1 MSTQNHQHGIYF
13 GFMTAFLTGL
23 ALTIISPVIPFIVEQ
38 YTSNTKEQATIMT
51 LLMSIYALSTFV
63 SAPILGS
70 LSDYFGRKPVL
81 ILSLLGS
88 ALGYVIFGFGGAIWI
103 LFLGRIIEGISGGE
117 IATIFAYFSDIT
129 TKEERI
135 KYFGWLSA
143 TVGVGTAFGPI
154 IGGLL
159 AHFGNSAPFYFGAG
173 ITILNACYGYFFMP
187 ESLEKKEQTTS
198 FSLKHFN
205 FLDQLKD
212 VLSLVSVKWLLMAG
226 FFIWLGNGS
235 FQAIFSQFT
244 IDLFQWQPALI
255 GLSFSMIGF
264 VDIFV
269 QLILMPKL
277 INKLSD
283 KQVVLSGVF
292 GEFTGYIVIGL
303 SAVLKNPILFLIGL
317 LIFSF
322 GDAIFSPSFN
332 GFLSKSVESK
342 EQGKLQGSSQSIQA
356 LARVIGPLIGGQ
368 IYSQIGLSSPAFMSV
383 ILILIAITLF
393 IKKIK

>member
-38 YTSNTKEQATIMT
+38 YTSNTKEQATIMA
-51 LLMSIYALSTFV
+51 LLMSIYSLSTFV

-159 AHFGNSAPFYFGAG
+159 AHFGNSVPFYFGAG

-187 ESLEKKEQTTS
+187 ESLKKKEQTTS

-368 IYSQIGLSSPAFMSV
+368 IYSQIGFSSPAFMSV

>member
-159 AHFGNSAPFYFGAG
+159 AHFGNSVPFYFGAG
-173 ITILNACYGYFFMP
+173 ITILNACYGYFFMS

-368 IYSQIGLSSPAFMSV
+368 IYSQIGFSSPAFMSV